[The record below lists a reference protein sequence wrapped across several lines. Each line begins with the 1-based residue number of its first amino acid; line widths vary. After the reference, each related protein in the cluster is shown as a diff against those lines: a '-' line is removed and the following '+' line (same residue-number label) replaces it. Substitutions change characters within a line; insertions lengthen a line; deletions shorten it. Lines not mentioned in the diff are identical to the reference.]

1 MLRARGAGVPV
12 RDAAITPKLSA
23 RVGVTEKG
31 ALPPAYGLPRD
42 IFETEKVQ
50 RSPRRLDPITIHQL
64 TRDTPCVMQEL

>member
-31 ALPPAYGLPRD
+31 ALPPACGLPRS
-42 IFETEKVQ
+42 IFEAKMGY
-50 RSPRRLDPITIHQL
+50 S
-64 TRDTPCVMQEL
+64 